1 MGQEEKASQN
11 HMYKYFMKQ
20 ETEERNGKQGAKGTK
35 GRGKATKV
43 DFFCRALSTLGSV
56 KVIQISG
63 GVAGR

>member
-1 MGQEEKASQN
+1 
-11 HMYKYFMKQ
+11 MYKYFMKQ

-43 DFFCRALSTLGSV
+43 DFFCRALLTLGSV